1 MLKLDNSRERSIFT
15 LGGMLTYS
23 RYYMRPIDDENKNRM
38 VELCGQSGIAPLD
51 EYLGLANLPFL
62 ISCEAAIQIC
72 RIALETSSYEA
83 AALEVH
89 RRLRFKISDDNVRKI
104 VVYIGSIVALHQI
117 SDIEQEYDPDT
128 ILIGKRRGR
137 PAKDTFILYMEISHS
152 GSDTFV
158 CCAYTVSEHS
168 TSSRNLA
175 YHKGSID
182 GLRSILVSQAL
193 AHGLRDAKEMI
204 ILFDG
209 TADIRD
215 LCIQLFPFARM
226 ILNMRHLSNYM
237 KSVSKQLTKRQV
249 NPGYRADYFYRH
261 AMKHIEEGQAEKIF
275 MMNEITSV
283 KSNAGKKAE
292 IKNLQKYLEANKEGI
307 RYPDFVEKGY
317 LIGSDLPKN
326 EEKLF
331 EEGKLQTS
339 GSMWKP
345 EYAAAYLPLYARYV
359 SGEWHSYI
367 VPLIRKFYNGNTK
380 LVDDQVSNG

>member
-1 MLKLDNSRERSIFT
+1 MLKLDNSRERSVFT

-89 RRLRFKISDDNVRKI
+89 RRLRFKISDDNIRKI
-104 VVYIGSIVALHQI
+104 VVYIGNIVALHQI

-168 TSSRNLA
+168 TSSRKLA
-175 YHKGSID
+175 YHKGSVD

-193 AHGLRDAKEMI
+193 NHGLRDAKEMI

-237 KSVSKQLTKRQV
+237 KSVSKT
-249 NPGYRADYFYRH
+249 
-261 AMKHIEEGQAEKIF
+261 M
-275 MMNEITSV
+275 
-283 KSNAGKKAE
+283 
-292 IKNLQKYLEANKEGI
+292 
-307 RYPDFVEKGY
+307 
-317 LIGSDLPKN
+317 
-326 EEKLF
+326 
-331 EEGKLQTS
+331 
-339 GSMWKP
+339 
-345 EYAAAYLPLYARYV
+345 
-359 SGEWHSYI
+359 SYI
-367 VPLIRKFYNGNTK
+367 NAEMKATLAGMIQK
-380 LVDDQVSNG
+380 